1 MSRTSNVGFVYRQY
15 TKEGVFLAD
24 FKSSRE
30 AGKAARTSSGTV
42 VRAAHGE
49 RKSGGG
55 FVWRKVREETPR
67 ENIQVEFGASI
78 GYHERRP
85 VVQKDRE
92 GNVLNEY
99 ISIAHA
105 CRELKIG
112 RRSLSCAVS
121 GAQKTAGGYCWAL
134 KETAKTTQAGEESE
148 N

>member
-15 TKEGVFLAD
+15 TTEGVFLTD

-30 AGKAARTSSGTV
+30 AAQATGTSSGAV

-55 FVWRKVREETPR
+55 FVWRKVREETPK
-67 ENIQVEFGASI
+67 ENIQVEFGDSI

-85 VVQKDRE
+85 VVQTDLE

-99 ISIAHA
+99 LSIAHA
-105 CRELKIG
+105 CRELKIS

-134 KETAKTTQAGEESE
+134 KEMAEET
-148 N
+148 

>member
-1 MSRTSNVGFVYRQY
+1 M
-15 TKEGVFLAD
+15 AD

-30 AGKAARTSSGTV
+30 AAEASGTSSGAV

-67 ENIQVEFGASI
+67 ENIQLDSSSSI

-85 VVQKDRE
+85 VIQTDLE

-99 ISIAHA
+99 LSIAHA
-105 CRELKIG
+105 CRDLNIS

-134 KETAKTTQAGEESE
+134 KETAEETEGSKE
-148 N
+148 